1 MDMDG
6 NVGVIG
12 LDFVNA
18 SLLLFIVV
26 LFGAIYVFMILPQ
39 RRARRAQQ
47 ELITK
52 IGPGTEVIT
61 TGGLYGTVTEIEDG
75 ETVLLEI
82 AEDTEIRI
90 AKAAIVRAIP
100 TPEPADSVES
110 ADDDDP
116 IDADADVNQG

>member
-1 MDMDG
+1 M
-6 NVGVIG
+6 
-12 LDFVNA
+12 NA

-90 AKAAIVRAIP
+90 AKSAIVRAMP
-100 TPEPADSVES
+100 APDAAESAEP
-110 ADDDDP
+110 ADDDDHT
-116 IDADADVNQG
+116 DADTDAEHG

>member
-1 MDMDG
+1 M
-6 NVGVIG
+6 
-12 LDFVNA
+12 NA
-18 SLLLFIVV
+18 SLLIFIVV

-61 TGGLYGTVTEIEDG
+61 TGGLYGTVTEVEDG
-75 ETVLLEI
+75 DTVLLEI

-90 AKAAIVRAIP
+90 AKAAIVRTIP
-100 TPEPADSVES
+100 TSQPADIDEPAD
-110 ADDDDP
+110 
-116 IDADADVNQG
+116 DADPTDTDTDTNHG